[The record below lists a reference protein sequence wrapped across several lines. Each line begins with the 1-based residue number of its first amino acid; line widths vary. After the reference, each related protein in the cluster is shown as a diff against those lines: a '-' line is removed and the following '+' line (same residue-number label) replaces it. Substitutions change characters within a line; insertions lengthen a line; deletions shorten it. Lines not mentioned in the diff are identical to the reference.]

1 MSHQYN
7 RVMNYSNQKN
17 KKIIMKNMRVMNDP
31 AFKSNKTLKEYIN
44 KKLESCKEPEFYT
57 QPKSHSIL
65 KFNENANKKMKSNRN
80 NKKSKNYDFSENS
93 FYSKTQIYNLSKNN
107 NVSLNHLRKKY
118 EKAKEFNKIKYN
130 NNFFVFRCNDN
141 STNNNNI
148 INNQKFK
155 KKKNELELEEI
166 KIKKYFDIILTPN
179 NNKESDKNK
188 TTPISPSNKTKGIYI
203 NKKMI
208 LNKSYKSYSKD
219 YGTIYKKEKE
229 KKIYSP
235 ENDNK
240 KRLRKEIYNI
250 INHKPL
256 NKTYFKVYSKKNR
269 NELKSYNQNINYG
282 CSDYFQSENNENKD
296 NIKDLILKDES
307 LNESE
312 CPEPMPYVKKYS
324 DIIDKENISNNI
336 INNINK
342 NINDLNE
349 PKEEKIIPLPV
360 SKLHYK
366 YKIYDNNKGKYIYK
380 NQNKFDK
387 IY

>member
-1 MSHQYN
+1 
-7 RVMNYSNQKN
+7 
-17 KKIIMKNMRVMNDP
+17 
-31 AFKSNKTLKEYIN
+31 
-44 KKLESCKEPEFYT
+44 
-57 QPKSHSIL
+57 
-65 KFNENANKKMKSNRN
+65 
-80 NKKSKNYDFSENS
+80 
-93 FYSKTQIYNLSKNN
+93 
-107 NVSLNHLRKKY
+107 
-118 EKAKEFNKIKYN
+118 
-130 NNFFVFRCNDN
+130 
-141 STNNNNI
+141 
-148 INNQKFK
+148 
-155 KKKNELELEEI
+155 
-166 KIKKYFDIILTPN
+166 
-179 NNKESDKNK
+179 
-188 TTPISPSNKTKGIYI
+188 
-203 NKKMI
+203 MI

-256 NKTYFKVYSKKNR
+256 NNTYFKVYSKKNR

-282 CSDYFQSENNENKD
+282 VIDYFQSENNENKD

-349 PKEEKIIPLPV
+349 PKEERIVPLPV
-360 SKLHYK
+360 SKLHCK
-366 YKIYDNNKGKYIYK
+366 YKIYDNKGKYIYK

>member
-44 KKLESCKEPEFYT
+44 KKLTSCKEPEFYT

-93 FYSKTQIYNLSKNN
+93 FYSKTQIYNLSKYN

-141 STNNNNI
+141 SANNNNI

-229 KKIYSP
+229 KK
-235 ENDNK
+235 
-240 KRLRKEIYNI
+240 
-250 INHKPL
+250 
-256 NKTYFKVYSKKNR
+256 
-269 NELKSYNQNINYG
+269 
-282 CSDYFQSENNENKD
+282 
-296 NIKDLILKDES
+296 
-307 LNESE
+307 
-312 CPEPMPYVKKYS
+312 VKKEK
-324 DIIDKENISNNI
+324 KEKKEKKVNNI
-336 INNINK
+336 ANVLFFI
-342 NINDLNE
+342 LT
-349 PKEEKIIPLPV
+349 LL
-360 SKLHYK
+360 STMRLQRYK
-366 YKIYDNNKGKYIYK
+366 
-380 NQNKFDK
+380 
-387 IY
+387 